1 MIKYFISILILVS
14 VSCQSQ
20 TFRVSDNVL
29 STSLY
34 QPFAPVGGYTL
45 AFERMLDP
53 GYSRNAAQFS
63 YKINATLLS
72 DKKKAEIANIYG
84 QPFYNPDAFR
94 YNGFMFVPEL
104 KYYFTWDAP
113 MGVYLNVFG
122 TYSSYLESYT
132 DEKVNSNGGYDKK
145 ISELGRGLGAGIQ
158 YIIFRNITMDVVGG
172 YHLKDISSK
181 TKPINSEEYIAN
193 LDNQTDKFYF
203 NIFLGF
209 NF

>member
-1 MIKYFISILILVS
+1 MLVS
-14 VSCQSQ
+14 VACQSQ

-72 DKKKAEIANIYG
+72 DKKKAEIANIDG

-158 YIIFRNITMDVVGG
+158 YIIFRNITP
-172 YHLKDISSK
+172 YILRK
-181 TKPINSEEYIAN
+181 TY
-193 LDNQTDKFYF
+193 
-203 NIFLGF
+203 
-209 NF
+209 